1 MRIAVR
7 IALMAGLA
15 LLIALLLR
23 EGNAILI
30 PLARAGR
37 VLLWLVPLHALPI
50 FLDSLGW
57 RVLIARWRKSRM
69 STLFWLATVRE
80 AINRLLPAA
89 NIGGELVGIRLLAE
103 RGIDG
108 VVAAASVTTEV
119 VLTVISQYVF
129 VLIGV
134 LCLLRLTGT
143 VQFTNDVLIG
153 LAASLPVVI
162 VLAVVLRYGSVFE
175 RMERLAVRLLG
186 EQKLSFLAGQSANLD
201 AAIRELCSDRPRL
214 LTTMAWQVTGMVSG
228 SLETWLALR
237 WLGHPVHFGAA
248 VALES
253 LTMTM
258 RNFIFFLVPAGLGV
272 QEASLVGFGALLG
285 VDGNLALALSLAK
298 RMREILF
305 GVPALASWYW
315 VEGRRELQQARGS
328 GKY

>member
-1 MRIAVR
+1 MRVAVR
-7 IALMAGLA
+7 IALAAGLA
-15 LLIALLLR
+15 LLIALIVH
-23 EGNAILI
+23 EGSAILI

-37 VLLWLVPLHALPI
+37 VLLWLVPLHALPL
-50 FLDSLGW
+50 FLASLGW
-57 RVLIARWRKSRM
+57 RVLIARWRESRVG
-69 STLFWLATVRE
+69 SLFWIATVRE

-119 VLTVISQYVF
+119 LLTVISQYLF

-134 LCLLRLTGT
+134 LCLLRLTDT
-143 VQFTNDVLIG
+143 VRVADDVLIG
-153 LAASLPVVI
+153 LAASLPLVVL
-162 VLAVVLRYGSVFE
+162 LAVLLRYGSVFE
-175 RMERLAVRLLG
+175 RLERVAVRLLG
-186 EQKLSFLAGQSANLD
+186 EQAPTFLAGRSAELD
-201 AAIRELCSDRPRL
+201 AAIRELCGDRPRL
-214 LTTMAWQVTGMVSG
+214 LTTIAWQVTGMVSG

-253 LTMTM
+253 LTMTL
-258 RNFIFFLVPAGLGV
+258 RNFAFLVPAGLGV

-285 VDGNLALALSLAK
+285 INGELALALSLAK

-305 GVPALASWYW
+305 GVPALLSWYW
-315 VEGRRELQQARGS
+315 MEGRRELQHVRGS
-328 GKY
+328 SKP